1 MRGGYRMGYTSAA
14 TAIAYSPSSRTDPEG
29 DPISHLVPRDAW
41 ETVIRFRFL
50 PLSYLT
56 SCNVEWDPGIDRLLY
71 VQSFI
76 DEEE

>member
-1 MRGGYRMGYTSAA
+1 MGYTSAA
-14 TAIAYSPSSRTDPEG
+14 TAMAYSPSARMDPDV
-29 DPISHLVPRDAW
+29 DPISHLVPRDSW

-56 SCNVEWDPGIDRLLY
+56 NCNVEWDPGIDRLLY